1 MTKLAHTVRI
11 EEKNLIKFKEICNN
25 YEVSTGTLMGLLV
38 LLALDKANTSDNLI
52 FTLKE
57 EIRNKE
63 LLQDGY

>member
-1 MTKLAHTVRI
+1 MPKITHTMRI
-11 EEKNLIKFKEICNN
+11 EEKNLIKFKEICNK

-57 EIRNKE
+57 EIHNKE
-63 LLQDGY
+63 LLQ